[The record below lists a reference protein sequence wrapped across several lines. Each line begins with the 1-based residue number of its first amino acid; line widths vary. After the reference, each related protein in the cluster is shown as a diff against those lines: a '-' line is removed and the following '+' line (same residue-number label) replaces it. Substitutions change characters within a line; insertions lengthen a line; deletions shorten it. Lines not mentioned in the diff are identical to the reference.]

1 MKGKKM
7 TYKKW
12 DMEYN
17 VIDLQKYGIK
27 NFAFDLPSAVSY
39 MYEAVS
45 NGFLIL
51 GGDIIV
57 NDHGIFVESVDGWYS
72 EKNTPLDTMQDA
84 LNYFYHLRF
93 FIFTLHQFNFY
104 CISN

>member
-1 MKGKKM
+1 M

-51 GGDIIV
+51 GG
-57 NDHGIFVESVDGWYS
+57 ETMAYS
-72 EKNTPLDTMQDA
+72 
-84 LNYFYHLRF
+84 
-93 FIFTLHQFNFY
+93 
-104 CISN
+104 SNLWMVGTVRKILP